1 MLLKVGV
8 FTCYEPNI
16 TELTLQNNEHM
27 RGALLVGIL
36 RVAKAGWFSG
46 MNNLEVANSL
56 HRIC

>member
-1 MLLKVGV
+1 MLLKVGI

-16 TELTLQNNEHM
+16 TELTLQNNANM

-36 RVAKAGWFSG
+36 RVAKTAG